1 MNIKKLKLL
10 VILLLVIVGGCAQP
24 WSDQENNFDGDDSSP
39 ILSGRRGE
47 SSPTKPAPS
56 NSAEAVIST
65 ENGKASYYSDQ
76 LHGKATASGELYD
89 RNKLTAAHK
98 KLAFGTICRVTNLAN
113 GKSVKV
119 RINDRGPFTKNRI
132 IDLSYKAAADLD
144 GIRTGIMDVKVEVLE
159 SKAK

>member
-1 MNIKKLKLL
+1 MNIKSFNLFILFL
-10 VILLLVIVGGCAQP
+10 FVILSGCAQTG
-24 WSDQENNFDGDDSSP
+24 SDQENNFEGDDASP

-47 SSPTKPAPS
+47 STPSKPTPAK
-56 NSAEAVIST
+56 SAEVVIST

-98 KLAFGTICRVTNLAN
+98 KLAFGTICRVTNRAT

-144 GIRTGIMDVKVEVLE
+144 GIRAGIIEVKVEVLE